1 MSNLKAN
8 DIRIARFETDEPEVL
23 ESDLQNGKIS
33 SFHYDNDWLFMMPV
47 VEKIETLKT
56 SPHHSLD
63 VIISKDKCI
72 IELYFDGH
80 SEPELHWVGAAKDG
94 EKKIKAVYKA
104 VIKFIAW
111 YNNYLYASGQKELPG
126 EDAGS
131 CEVDPEEKYYKDL
144 ATYNERHSDTRE
156 DEW

>member
-1 MSNLKAN
+1 
-8 DIRIARFETDEPEVL
+8 
-23 ESDLQNGKIS
+23 
-33 SFHYDNDWLFMMPV
+33 V
-47 VEKIETLKT
+47 VFFL
-56 SPHHSLD
+56 
-63 VIISKDKCI
+63 
-72 IELYFDGH
+72 
-80 SEPELHWVGAAKDG
+80 
-94 EKKIKAVYKA
+94 
-104 VIKFIAW
+104 AW